1 MNKVLYRFIK
11 KKNII
16 IIIIIIIIWLAAR
29 KARSAR
35 F

>member
-16 IIIIIIIIWLAAR
+16 IIIIIIIWLAAR

>member
-1 MNKVLYRFIK
+1 MNNVLYRFIK
-11 KKNII
+11 KKN